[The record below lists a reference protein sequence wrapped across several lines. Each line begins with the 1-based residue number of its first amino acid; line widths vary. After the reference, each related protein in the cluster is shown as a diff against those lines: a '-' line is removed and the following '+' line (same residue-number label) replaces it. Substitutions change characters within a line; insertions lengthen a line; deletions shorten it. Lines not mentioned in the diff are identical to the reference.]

1 MLYFEKRFGKKFR
14 IIDDCEN
21 FAYGRNYRKAEKIGT
36 RTTLHK
42 IRKTRKESCYM
53 NDFLQ
58 IIRSKNGFELCV
70 KREDSAMILVSQNK
84 EKVLWFGRAFN
95 ALEYNEDVCR
105 KGKKKRLDTR
115 SAFQMAVWK
124 RLLNTRVRNGVWK
137 FYKIFVKRM
146 QKNAIPLRYMIM
158 LRMRQ
163 NRQHVKIISCI
174 TFQKSRMCV

>member
-1 MLYFEKRFGKKFR
+1 
-14 IIDDCEN
+14 
-21 FAYGRNYRKAEKIGT
+21 
-36 RTTLHK
+36 
-42 IRKTRKESCYM
+42 
-53 NDFLQ
+53 
-58 IIRSKNGFELCV
+58 
-70 KREDSAMILVSQNK
+70 MILVPQNK
-84 EKVLWFGRAFN
+84 EKVLRFGRAFS

-105 KGKKKRLDTR
+105 KGKKKRLDTQ

-158 LRMRQ
+158 LQMRQ